1 MTTHTDPPGLPRPQ
15 DPDDELLPCGRFLSQ
30 VWEAWENAGADDP
43 HLRECPYCRP
53 AVRELEDLESA
64 VRRLRDESPV
74 TEPYDAGPLARR
86 VMDVVRLELRPGRPL
101 PLGGPAEDLWIM
113 EAVAARTLR
122 AAAETVAGVRAGSC
136 RITPVPPGSPIAPG
150 GRGTDPAGRPPDT
163 GRPLDG
169 DRPADTGRHL
179 GGDRPVDAG
188 RPDDTERA
196 DVPRGYGDAGE
207 TGGTD
212 STDDTEDARGT
223 GGTERPGRSGR
234 PHGTE
239 RPDRPRQVPDGER
252 PGPPG
257 LVDVRLDIH
266 APAGAGLPDVAEE
279 VRRRVREAAYGRLG
293 LDTARVDIRVT
304 DLTDVPADTE
314 EGPAR

>member
-74 TEPYDAGPLARR
+74 AEPYDAGPLARR

-101 PLGGPAEDLWIM
+101 PLGGPAENLWIM

-136 RITPVPPGSPIAPG
+136 RITAVPPGSPIAPG
-150 GRGTDPAGRPPDT
+150 GRGTDPAGGPPGTERP
-163 GRPLDG
+163 
-169 DRPADTGRHL
+169 L
-179 GGDRPVDAG
+179 GGDRPADAG
-188 RPDDTERA
+188 RPDDTGRA
-196 DVPRGYGDAGE
+196 DVPRGCGDTGE

-212 STDDTEDARGT
+212 GTDDTENARGT
-223 GGTERPGRSGR
+223 GGTEP
-234 PHGTE
+234 
-239 RPDRPRQVPDGER
+239 PDRPRQAPDGER

-257 LVDVRLDIH
+257 RVDVRLDIH

-293 LDTARVDIRVT
+293 LDTARIDIRVT

>member
-15 DPDDELLPCGRFLSQ
+15 DPDDELLTCGRFLSQ

-74 TEPYDAGPLARR
+74 AEPYDAGPLARR

-163 GRPLDG
+163 GRPL
-169 DRPADTGRHL
+169 
-179 GGDRPVDAG
+179 GGDQPADAG
-188 RPDDTERA
+188 RPDDTGRA
-196 DVPRGYGDAGE
+196 DVPRGYGDTGE

-212 STDDTEDARGT
+212 GTDDTEDARGT
-223 GGTERPGRSGR
+223 GGTERP
-234 PHGTE
+234 
-239 RPDRPRQVPDGER
+239 DRPRQAPDGER

-257 LVDVRLDIH
+257 RVDVRLDIH

-293 LDTARVDIRVT
+293 LDTGRIDIRVT

>member
-1 MTTHTDPPGLPRPQ
+1 MTTHTDPPDLPRPP

-74 TEPYDAGPLARR
+74 AEPYDAAPLARR
-86 VMDVVRLELRPGRPL
+86 VMDVVRLELRPGLPL

-122 AAAETVAGVRAGSC
+122 AAAETVSGVRAGSC
-136 RITPVPPGSPIAPG
+136 RITPVPPGSPVAPG
-150 GRGTDPAGRPPDT
+150 ARGTDPAGRPPGT
-163 GRPLDG
+163 GRP
-169 DRPADTGRHL
+169 
-179 GGDRPVDAG
+179 
-188 RPDDTERA
+188 
-196 DVPRGYGDAGE
+196 
-207 TGGTD
+207 D
-212 STDDTEDARGT
+212 S
-223 GGTERPGRSGR
+223 
-234 PHGTE
+234 
-239 RPDRPRQVPDGER
+239 PRQAHDAER

-257 LVDVRLDIH
+257 RVDVRVDIH

-293 LDTARVDIRVT
+293 LDTARIDIRVT